1 MMQSVTIGGK
11 GSGRND
17 RVPLDYYATPP
28 EAVEMLLKHEA
39 FCPVVYEVAA
49 GEGHIAKVL
58 EKSYVVFCSDIV
70 RRDYPLIECD
80 FLAVEQK
87 LPGDIITN
95 PPYKLACEFIRHAH
109 DVTVDDAKI
118 AMFLKLQFLE
128 GVSHRKLL
136 EEFPPARIYVPSR
149 RLTCARNGDFEHTEH
164 GAICYAWFIWDKT
177 YHGETVLRFLD

>member
-1 MMQSVTIGGK
+1 MQSVTIGGK

-28 EAVEMLLKHEA
+28 EAVEMLLTRETFA
-39 FCPVVYEVAA
+39 PTVYEVAA
-49 GEGHIAKVL
+49 GEGHIAEVL
-58 EKSYVVFCSDIV
+58 RKDHVVWCSDIV
-70 RRDYPLIECD
+70 SRGYPVIECD
-80 FLAVEQK
+80 FLSIKSK

-95 PPYKLACEFIRHAH
+95 PPYILACEFIRHAH
-109 DVTVDDAKI
+109 EVTYDDAKI

-128 GVSHRKLL
+128 GIRHRKLL
-136 EEFPPARIYVPSR
+136 EEFPPARIYVSSR

-164 GAICYAWFIWDKT
+164 GAICYAWYIRDKT